1 MRIYKIIQKGDDR
14 SLNNETQ
21 WAKPTPLRGNRSN
34 LIEFPVNALPP
45 ILREMACAIAR
56 TTSTDVSMAATSI
69 LSSVSYCFS
78 GQFRIVGKKDHSEPL
93 VIDSLIVAE
102 ASFKKSPVMKL
113 VSQPYQD
120 YVQEYNEK
128 NKAVIMENQARK
140 KVISNKL
147 TALEK
152 NPDADTKEMSE
163 LSLEL
168 SRITSADF
176 RRIIVDDITPESL
189 VRQLAINGTLL
200 MMSDEAGALGN
211 FNGRYSTNGA
221 PNLDLLLKSWNGETF
236 ISDRITR
243 ESVIL
248 YKPYVSICL
257 ACQPY
262 IWDNMIGNMAFRGS
276 GFLARLVYC
285 FPKDLRGTR
294 KYDTEPIPDE
304 LIDRYKRLIYALLNY
319 KFQRFELGQ
328 TDEKLIFL
336 DGEAKDE
343 YVFLHDQFVE
353 QQLITDM
360 AFCSDWGGKFH
371 GLVLRICGILHCIR
385 TVLNGEKPDEVK
397 VSHDTMR
404 NAIEIGHYF
413 RLQAIYAY
421 GLGDTDSQTLQAER
435 ILAKVRSK
443 NISEIRQNELYKLCR
458 CKLFKNAQEFAEVI
472 AVLEEYGYLK
482 SEAVPAANGCNRSGV
497 MLRFNPKLYTQ

>member
-1 MRIYKIIQKGDDR
+1 M
-14 SLNNETQ
+14 NNENQ
-21 WAKPTPLRGNRSN
+21 WERPTPLRGNRSN

-45 ILREMACAIAR
+45 ILREMANGIAR
-56 TTSTDVSMAATSI
+56 TTSTDVSMAATAI

-78 GQFRIVGKKDHSEPL
+78 GQFRIIGKKDHSEPL

-120 YVQEYNEK
+120 YVQKYNEK
-128 NKAVIMENQARK
+128 NKALILENQAKK
-140 KVISNKL
+140 KVLANKL
-147 TALEK
+147 SALEK
-152 NPDADTKEMSE
+152 NPDADTKEMSD

-168 SRITSADF
+168 RKITNADF

-200 MMSDEAGALGN
+200 MMSDEAGSLGN
-211 FNGRYSTNGA
+211 FNGRYSANGA

-262 IWDNMIGNMAFRGS
+262 IWDSMIGNMAFRGS

-304 LIDRYKRLIYALLNY
+304 LSGKYKSLIYALLNY

-328 TDEKLIFL
+328 TDEKFLFL
-336 DGEAKDE
+336 DEKAKEE

-371 GLVLRICGILHCIR
+371 GLVLRICGILHCIK

-397 VSHDTMR
+397 VSHDTMC

-421 GLGDTDSQTLQAER
+421 GLGDTDNQTLQAER

-443 NISEIRQNELYKLCR
+443 NISEIRQNDLYKLCR
-458 CKLFKNAQEFAEVI
+458 CKLFKNAQEFSEVI
-472 AVLEEYGYLK
+472 AVLEEYGYLR
-482 SEAVPAANGCNRSGV
+482 SETIPAANGCNRSGV
-497 MLRFNPKLYTQ
+497 MLRFNPNIYTR